1 MLPCFMCVHVV
12 LLHFVADISIPLR
25 QCGAKICLPFL
36 ALEDYPAANET
47 VSLQF
52 EECVILLQH
61 DLMSEILAVAEN
73 WRYAPALRPRLTMER
88 CAPHSVFTITCA
100 NLLGALFSS

>member
-1 MLPCFMCVHVV
+1 MRGKNMSPIF
-12 LLHFVADISIPLR
+12 F
-25 QCGAKICLPFL
+25 G
-36 ALEDYPAANET
+36 LEDYPAANET

-73 WRYAPALRPRLTMER
+73 LRYATALRLRLPMER
-88 CAPHSVFTITCA
+88 CAAHSVFTIICA